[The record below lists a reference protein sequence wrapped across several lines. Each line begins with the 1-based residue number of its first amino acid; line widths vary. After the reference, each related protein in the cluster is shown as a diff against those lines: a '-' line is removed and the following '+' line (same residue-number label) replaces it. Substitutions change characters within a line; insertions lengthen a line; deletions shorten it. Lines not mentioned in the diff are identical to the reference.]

1 MAAKASSDL
10 TDTVSPPKKN
20 NLTDTVCPPPKNDL
34 TDTKKKFREE
44 LLDLLKCQSDKFSAE
59 SSRYC
64 DSVEKMATIVQ
75 KLLQG
80 EKHLLEK
87 VVAHA
92 DFLRLYWSPAR
103 RSLNPS
109 VVVRLK
115 EGDDLGFAGC
125 CTRII

>member
-1 MAAKASSDL
+1 MQAFNLIRSGAGEIPQCPSHSIKA
-10 TDTVSPPKKN
+10 
-20 NLTDTVCPPPKNDL
+20 
-34 TDTKKKFREE
+34 
-44 LLDLLKCQSDKFSAE
+44 
-59 SSRYC
+59 
-64 DSVEKMATIVQ
+64 EKMARIVQ
-75 KLLQG
+75 ELLQG
-80 EKHLLEK
+80 EKQLLEK

-125 CTRII
+125 CTRIM